1 MPSEEALTPDQQNE
15 LLFTQLFL
23 MFQGAAYQNMGKVM
37 NPATNKIER
46 DLAQAKHSI
55 DMLGML
61 EAKTKGNLSENE
73 KRLVDH
79 VLYEIRMN
87 YVDEVNKGDQEAES
101 ADETPGAGET
111 PEAEETPEEKD
122 TSGEADAGEAPAT
135 EDDKGTEA

>member
-1 MPSEEALTPDQQNE
+1 MTMAAEETLTPDQQNE

-23 MFQGAAYQNMGKVM
+23 MFQGAAYQHMGKVM
-37 NPATNKIER
+37 NPVTNKIER

-87 YVDEVNKGDQEAES
+87 YVDEVNKGDQEPEEVKPEDNDTP
-101 ADETPGAGET
+101 DETESGAGGDAGGGET
-111 PEAEETPEEKD
+111 PA
-122 TSGEADAGEAPAT
+122 S

>member
-1 MPSEEALTPDQQNE
+1 MAAEEALTPDQQNE

-23 MFQGAAYQNMGKVM
+23 MFQGAAYQHMGKVM
-37 NPATNKIER
+37 NPVTNKIER

-87 YVDEVNKGDQEAES
+87 YVDEMNKGDQEPEPEEEKS
-101 ADETPGAGET
+101 EGNDTPDETGPGET
-111 PEAEETPEEKD
+111 PPA
-122 TSGEADAGEAPAT
+122 AAGEAPAA
-135 EDDKGTEA
+135 EDDKGPDA